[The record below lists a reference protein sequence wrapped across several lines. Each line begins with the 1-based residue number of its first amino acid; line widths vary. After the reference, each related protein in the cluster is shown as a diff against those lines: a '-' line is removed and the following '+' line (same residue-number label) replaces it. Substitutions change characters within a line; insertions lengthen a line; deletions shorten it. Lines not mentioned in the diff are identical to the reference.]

1 MSMAQDNY
9 VEINA
14 QSGTE
19 RLQYVAPHVTLV
31 QFVVENGYT
40 DSYTEKLGLTDE
52 EGDINLESRSN
63 AGGNWGGESDE
74 HWF

>member
-31 QFVVENGYT
+31 QFVVENGFT
-40 DSYTEKLGLTDE
+40 DSYTEKLGLTDD

-63 AGGNWGGESDE
+63 DGDNWGGVSDNY
-74 HWF
+74 WF